1 MASVYRTSDKNAE
14 IVLGLGH
21 YLCLFVIKSYMISDN
36 DEWLKIPEFCR
47 MNQEN

>member
-1 MASVYRTSDKNAE
+1 MKNICGKVSWMASVYRTSDKNAE

-36 DEWLKIPEFCR
+36 DE
-47 MNQEN
+47 